1 MQKKV
6 KKLEFITTSQ
16 QPRGLASLPTCFLCA
31 SVVSSYP
38 SLGARQTGASDD
50 INPFIAPSKI
60 DNSIRGPCPGLNIL
74 ANHGYIPRN
83 GRNISAT
90 AAIEAQM
97 AAFNFDQASAA
108 SPITGALSVSTT
120 GYSDTFNLDDLARP
134 GADRDGDLSRADRYF
149 GDNISFN
156 QTIWSSVMQHWP
168 DETVTFAQAAE
179 ARAARLRDA
188 AAENPEFSQPEAAVN
203 GSFTQLAGVLCAF
216 GGSAADG
223 WARRDWINASF
234 VEERLPYELGWTAP
248 AEVFTAADLGSVIAG
263 LRAATPA

>member
-1 MQKKV
+1 M
-6 KKLEFITTSQ
+6 SQ
-16 QPRGLASLPTCFLCA
+16 QLCA
-31 SVVSSYP
+31 MTSLLTCLLGACVVSAYP
-38 SLGARQTGASDD
+38 SLDMRQPGASEDTNAY
-50 INPFIAPSKI
+50 ISPSEI
-60 DNSIRGPCPGLNIL
+60 EDSIRGPCPGLNIL

-83 GRNISAT
+83 GRNISAS

-97 AAFNFDQASAA
+97 TAFNFDQASAA
-108 SPITGALSVSTT
+108 SPIAGALSVSTT

-156 QTIWSSVMQHWP
+156 QTIWSTVMQHWP

-188 AAENPEFSQPEAAVN
+188 AAENPEFTQPEAAVN

-216 GGSAADG
+216 GGSAVDG
-223 WARRDWINASF
+223 GARRDWINASF
-234 VEERLPYELGWTAP
+234 VEERLPYELGWTTSAQ
-248 AEVFTAADLGSVIAG
+248 VFTAADFGGVIAG

>member
-1 MQKKV
+1 M
-6 KKLEFITTSQ
+6 SQ
-16 QPRGLASLPTCFLCA
+16 QPRFTMSLLTCVLGASM
-31 SVVSSYP
+31 VSAYP
-38 SLGARQTGASDD
+38 SLTVRQEAVSDD
-50 INPFIAPSKI
+50 TNVFIAPSEI
-60 DNSIRGPCPGLNIL
+60 EDSIRGPCPGLNIL

-108 SPITGALSVSTT
+108 SPIAGALSVSTT

-149 GDNISFN
+149 GDNVSFN

-188 AAENPEFSQPEAAVN
+188 AAENPEFTQHEAAVN
-203 GSFTQLAGVLCAF
+203 GSFTQLTGVLCAF

-223 WARRDWINASF
+223 QARRDWINASF
-234 VEERLPYELGWTAP
+234 VEERLPYELGWARSS
-248 AEVFTAADLGSVIAG
+248 EVFTAAGFGAVIAG

>member
-1 MQKKV
+1 M
-6 KKLEFITTSQ
+6 S
-16 QPRGLASLPTCFLCA
+16 QPRRVKASLLLCLFGA
-31 SVVSSYP
+31 SIASTYP
-38 SLGARQTGASDD
+38 SLGTRQEGRSDD
-50 INPFIAPSKI
+50 TNSFIAPGEI
-60 DNSIRGPCPGLNIL
+60 EDSIRGPCPGLNIL

-83 GRNISAT
+83 GRNISAA

-97 AAFNFDQASAA
+97 TAFNFDQASAA
-108 SPITGALSVSTT
+108 SPIAGALSVSTT

-149 GDNISFN
+149 GDNVSFN

-168 DETVTFAQAAE
+168 DATVTFAQAAE

-188 AAENPEFSQPEAAVN
+188 AAENPEFAQPEAAVA

-216 GGSAADG
+216 GGSAVDG
-223 WARRDWINASF
+223 GARRDWINASF
-234 VEERLPYELGWTAP
+234 VEERLPYELGWATS
-248 AEVFTAADLGSVIAG
+248 AEVFTAAGFEGVIAG

>member
-1 MQKKV
+1 M
-6 KKLEFITTSQ
+6 
-16 QPRGLASLPTCFLCA
+16 ASLLACLLSVSIA
-31 SVVSSYP
+31 SAYP
-38 SLGARQTGASDD
+38 SLTLRQASKSDD
-50 INPFIAPSKI
+50 TNAFVPPGDIS
-60 DNSIRGPCPGLNIL
+60 DSIRGPCPGLNIL

-83 GRNISAT
+83 GRNISAA

-97 AAFNFDQASAA
+97 TAFNFDQASAA
-108 SPITGALSVSTT
+108 SPIAGALSVSTT

-134 GADRDGDLSRADRYF
+134 GADRDGDLSRADIYF

-168 DETVTFAQAAE
+168 DATVTFSQAAE

-188 AAENPEFSQPEAAVN
+188 AAENPGFTQPEAAVS
-203 GSFTQLAGVLCAF
+203 GSCTQLAGVLCAF

-223 WARRDWINASF
+223 GARRDWINASF
-234 VEERLPYELGWTAP
+234 VEERLPYELGWATS
-248 AEVFTAADLGSVIAG
+248 AEVFTAADFEGVIAG

>member
-1 MQKKV
+1 M
-6 KKLEFITTSQ
+6 SQ
-16 QPRGLASLPTCFLCA
+16 QPHGMTTLVTYILGASI
-31 SVVSSYP
+31 VSSYP
-38 SLGARQTGASDD
+38 LLRMRQADVSHNTNA
-50 INPFIAPSKI
+50 FIAPSEI
-60 DNSIRGPCPGLNIL
+60 EDPIRGPCPGLNIL
-74 ANHGYIPRN
+74 ANHGYIARN

-108 SPITGALSVSTT
+108 SPIAGALSVSTT
-120 GYSDTFNLDDLARP
+120 GYSDTFNLDDLAQP

-156 QTIWSSVMQHWP
+156 QTIWTSVMQHWP
-168 DETVTFAQAAE
+168 DETVTFAQAAG

-188 AAENPEFSQPEAAVN
+188 AAGNPEFTQPEAAVN

-216 GGSAADG
+216 GGSAANG
-223 WARRDWINASF
+223 GARRDWINASF
-234 VEERLPYELGWTAP
+234 VEERLPYELGWARS
-248 AEVFTAADLGSVIAG
+248 AAVFTAADFGSVIAG

>member
-1 MQKKV
+1 MHV
-6 KKLEFITTSQ
+6 
-16 QPRGLASLPTCFLCA
+16 ASLLTCLLGA
-31 SVVSSYP
+31 SVVSAYP
-38 SLGARQTGASDD
+38 SLSIRQADASDD
-50 INPFIAPSKI
+50 TNAFIPPGEI
-60 DNSIRGPCPGLNIL
+60 ENSIRGPCPGLNIL

-108 SPITGALSVSTT
+108 SPIAGALSVSTT
-120 GYSDTFNLDDLARP
+120 GHADTFNLDDLARP

-156 QTIWSSVMQHWP
+156 QTIWSSVMRHWP
-168 DETVTFAQAAE
+168 DGAVTFSQAAG

-188 AAENPEFSQPEAAVN
+188 AAENPEFSQPEAAAS

-223 WARRDWINASF
+223 GARRDWINASF
-234 VEERLPYELGWTAP
+234 VEERLPYELGWARP
-248 AEVFTAADLGSVIAG
+248 AEVLTAAVFEGVIAG